1 MKSLRESHTEAT
13 VAALLHAGRRQF
25 GTLGYDAASLEEI
38 VTEARV
44 TTGAVYH
51 HFAGKKGLFLAV
63 AEQIEQEL
71 LATAAAVQADD
82 PWQLVQDAFATLI
95 ESCAKPDVQ
104 RIIFLDAPRVIG
116 PEPWRAIELKYAYG
130 GMSAMLGQLIADR
143 VLEPYAI
150 ELVAP
155 VLLAV
160 LAEASRAV
168 SADPARSKEAKHL
181 MQRMLGA
188 LRADQPGTDPGA

>member
-13 VAALLHAGRRQF
+13 VKALLRAGRRQF
-25 GTLGYDAASLEEI
+25 GTAGYDAASLEEI
-38 VTEARV
+38 VAEARV

-71 LATAAAVQADD
+71 LAKAATVRNDD
-82 PWQLVQDAFATLI
+82 PWGQLQDAFATLI
-95 ESCAKPDVQ
+95 DSCAKPDLQ

-116 PEPWRAIELKYAYG
+116 PEAWRAIELKYAYG
-130 GMSAMLGQLIADR
+130 GMSAMLGRMIEDG
-143 VLEPYAI
+143 VIHPYAI

-155 VLLAV
+155 VLLAI
-160 LAEASRAV
+160 LAETSRAV
-168 SADPARSKEAKHL
+168 STDPGRSDDAKHL
-181 MQRMLGA
+181 MQRMLDA
-188 LRADQPGTDPGA
+188 LRAR